1 MNSKK
6 RVFYIFN
13 ISIVISIITAT
24 HFTILYFNAS
34 NNLLF
39 SIFIISIF
47 TILYSILN
55 KSFIDDIFKID
66 KNLKYKIEKT
76 MHEINTPVATIA
88 INTEILQTKLNNTQ
102 NLKRLD
108 RIEKSC
114 EYLLRLYE
122 DMEYY
127 IKKETNN
134 IEIVEFDLKEL
145 LERCLDKFEDLKNDI
160 KISLDIE
167 DILIK
172 SDRNGFEEM
181 ISNLISNAIKH
192 NSSISTIQISLNKN
206 ILTFKDDG
214 EGITTKDLY
223 MVFDKY
229 FQSSDE
235 VKGFGIG
242 LNMVK
247 EFCDREKLDIK
258 INSSSE
264 GTIFYINL
272 ENIIVGG

>member
-1 MNSKK
+1 VNSKK